1 MSLEEIKD
9 SFSNLSPKAILLTL
23 SIILPAIGGT
33 AYVAITKYNQITE
46 LVDHY
51 QPYDDK
57 ELRQM
62 IEERHDE
69 FAALDKKLEMLQT
82 QINETNNRF
91 VESSN
96 HLVRLQEK
104 VSEGSAVAMEARAV
118 SQGSAR
124 ETTAALTSIREEI
137 KSMREGLEAKMK
149 ALQRATTNPLG
160 N

>member
-1 MSLEEIKD
+1 MSLEEVKE
-9 SFSNLSPKAILLTL
+9 SFSNLSPKAIFLTL
-23 SIILPAIGGT
+23 SIILPTIGGT
-33 AYVAITKYNQITE
+33 AYVAITKYNQVTE
-46 LVDHY
+46 LVDNY

-57 ELRQM
+57 EVRKLVQ
-62 IEERHDE
+62 ETNDK
-69 FAALDKKLEMLQT
+69 FSLLDKKLEMLQT
-82 QINETNNRF
+82 QINETNSRF

-104 VSEGSAVAMEARAV
+104 ASDASSTAAEARAV

-124 ETTAALTSIREEI
+124 ETTAALSSVREEI

>member
-1 MSLEEIKD
+1 MSLEEIKE

-33 AYVAITKYNQITE
+33 AYVAITKYNQISE
-46 LVDHY
+46 LADNY
-51 QPYDDK
+51 APYDDK
-57 ELRQM
+57 ELRKLIQDN
-62 IEERHDE
+62 RDE
-69 FAALDKKLEMLQT
+69 FASLDKKLEMLQT
-82 QINETNNRF
+82 QINETNSRF

-104 VSEGSAVAMEARAV
+104 SSDASSTAAEARAV

-124 ETTAALTSIREEI
+124 ETTAALSSIREEI

-149 ALQRATTNPLG
+149 ALQKATTNPLG